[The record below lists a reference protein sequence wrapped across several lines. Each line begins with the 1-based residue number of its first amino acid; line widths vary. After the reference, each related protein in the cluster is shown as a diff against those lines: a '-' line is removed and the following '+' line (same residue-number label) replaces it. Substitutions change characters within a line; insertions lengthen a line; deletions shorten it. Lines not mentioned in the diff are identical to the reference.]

1 MAAGAGRQLV
11 AFGQGRFGCIFEA
24 DDAEHVY
31 KIELKV
37 DTGWEYPEN
46 EIMEG
51 IRQHYEEF
59 PQQVTPNIVLTK
71 TVEATLK
78 STDKSTFQVLWL
90 PPQIRPAWITPEPM
104 HFTVPKDLGDVGD
117 GGCNLLLKHGISTVM
132 FSIMAKYTG
141 DCTKPPYKGDE
152 LIEDLAVEMNVA
164 LTTLER
170 VGVIHRDIK
179 PENIMWRMDADDDYE
194 FALGDFGL
202 ATWTD
207 RSDMEHVRKPG
218 YTNDPVISGTPEFA
232 NREMLVQYEDMWVN
246 DTEATDLERASS
258 FASDRF
264 ALGATL
270 LDIWA
275 NERMTDKP
283 KGPPRPMLEGVTPY
297 IECKPDNHEKWTWL
311 TKTIDAWEDYFLSA
325 ALTVPHTF
333 GMPRGTAMSADIKL
347 CIGSLYV
354 GEQKMLSAT
363 YDHYRS
369 SGNAHTLGALVKYIL
384 DHIDSFEAVDAGDT
398 DVLEYNEGY
407 SPSGALYGTTAL
419 KWVQRPELP
428 HVIERLIGYDGHMD
442 DDDAEEEAAENEYN
456 AAYEALLAFY
466 SDHASHLNGRIE
478 STKIGSKPRGGWN
491 VSSTTSNLDFTP
503 IDPRTQLINLR
514 ISELKTLL
522 KERGQPTDGNK
533 PALINRLNQAP
544 DISAWY
550 VKSSDLTEAERANV
564 QEVTNRHNAWRA
576 ARNKIEAWNTIEV
589 VLFNARSAGATE
601 ERIERLEKDQRD
613 LTIEPLPGGYVPFSA
628 IIAARLPP
636 ELKDEMAAKET
647 AFATAAAAYI
657 KTMEKDEA
665 EDIEE
670 DSQRKAEAENWRLD
684 WEGDAVGE
692 LQRLGRDL
700 NADPPYNDEVVETE
714 NQWYATRD
722 KPKEIEILQRLL
734 NEMKKVTVDEDLAA
748 VLNQVR
754 NLPDGMRPSNEWW
767 QEVAV
772 PFYRPVQPA
781 EGTADAPI
789 VLSDSDS
796 DSNDVVAMEAVF
808 TEARTTKTYYLVEQW
823 ISDYH
828 AVVDA
833 AWKAQQ
839 RALRAKLKQL
849 YANHLFNHTD
859 YFEVVGWEALRN
871 YLKEHEGVTVLREGD
886 AEYETLCSGA
896 DVERPPKCTLTF
908 RQMVDELLTLHY
920 TGHELP
926 EYLDDEFGIGTLLD
940 LFDEIDWNATAMNVD
955 AYRKMALA
963 IEHSDHTEYVEAVQT
978 LWAPEELKRLG
989 IDPADP
995 DAEKVRAAFL
1005 STYTDA
1011 ESPEVLAFLEAD
1023 AEFRR
1028 KYDINYDSTDLP
1040 LTLTEEELRHRTPMA
1055 ENLLEEIVRF
1065 TYRKLTGV
1073 SLPPARHDTG
1083 AANGEMEVD
1092 LDGFT
1097 LGQLPS
1103 YTEPLFEDAQ
1113 PYFRGNPSAAKDL
1126 LVAASRKYAKRLVAT
1141 PVVSEALETLGVEK
1155 WDVLVKDKAWLC
1167 PGLDATVNKKRRLY
1181 VHAVARDA
1189 DTTFVTFSGAS
1200 TGRDPYDYLQNPNPT
1215 VEVSRPASGAEEA
1228 YVAYPLGEIARELD
1242 LAIPFDEDVESEEE
1256 DSDYDERDDE
1266 DPWDQRF
1273 QQLGRNPDP
1282 GFDYTDRTLQLENF
1296 AINDYAPTGMGYGP
1310 RACANERKLRRA
1322 YFEENAER
1330 GFPLRTG
1337 IVDRFVK
1344 KKARAEAIANAKYG
1358 PTGAVYNPA
1367 ALAAKRAFPTHADG
1381 NDSDASET
1389 SSGIDTNS
1397 DYDSD
1402 STTDNETMS
1411 EGDDDEILEA
1421 DDPDEVLEDWGRKV
1435 RENYTPEILQLEEDW
1450 RNNGRPRNWQTTF
1463 EDVYSEFDGN
1473 AAAAAEF
1480 GRDELIEQIGNEIS
1494 AEIDKKNERPIAYN
1508 VYLGRKE
1515 VYDVGN
1521 NTSLAAS
1528 LNPIAQKP
1536 PWRCL
1541 TVPGVASYF
1550 TWTSTTDRSPMSD
1563 AWWRQ
1568 GRAIARPIQSKGN
1581 IAIVDMHPDVFIR
1594 MVGELLAVDQP
1605 SRAQVNDMETVVE
1618 FICTLGVFECA
1629 LLSRQAWLMTD
1640 ELEPNSWTETR
1651 LKFITAFFEKVRRK
1665 FTLDGWLKY
1674 HSRLGY
1680 CGTPDARTF
1689 DPTVDAILF
1698 GQEFAAGG
1706 YQASAIDRY
1715 IFEVYP
1721 YRELVANCNLRLEVI
1736 LNCRDKRPLDEAGGE
1751 PLAKKVAHY
1760 TDRVFI

>member
-37 DTGWEYPEN
+37 DTGWQYPEN

-51 IRQHYEEF
+51 IRQHYVEF
-59 PQQVTPNIVLTK
+59 PPQVTPNIVLTK
-71 TVEATLK
+71 MVEATLK

-90 PPQIRPAWITPEPM
+90 PPQIRPAWITPKPM

-117 GGCNLLLKHGISTVM
+117 GGCNLLLKHGTSTVM
-132 FSIMAKYTG
+132 FSIMPKYKG

-152 LIEDLAVEMNVA
+152 LIQDLAVEMNVA
-164 LTTLER
+164 LTTLKR

-179 PENIMWRMDADDDYE
+179 PENIMWRMDADYDYE

-207 RSDMEHVRKPG
+207 RSDMEHVGKPG

-246 DTEATDLERASS
+246 DTVAIDLERASS

-283 KGPPRPMLEGVTPY
+283 KGPPRPMLDGLTPY
-297 IECKPDNHEKWTWL
+297 MECKPNNHEKWTWL

-325 ALTVPHTF
+325 ALNVPHTF
-333 GMPRGTAMSADIKL
+333 GMPPGTAMSADIKL
-347 CIGSLYV
+347 CIGSLYL
-354 GEQKMLSAT
+354 GEQEMLSAT
-363 YDHYRS
+363 YEHYRS
-369 SGNAHTLGALVKYIL
+369 SGNAHILGALVKYIL
-384 DHIDSFEAVDAGDT
+384 DHIEAFEDVDAD
-398 DVLEYNEGY
+398 DIAVLEYNAAY
-407 SPSGALYGTTAL
+407 SPSGALYGPTAL
-419 KWVQRPELP
+419 EWVQRPELL
-428 HVIERLIGYDGHMD
+428 HVVERLMGIGSDGRMD

-456 AAYEALLAFY
+456 AAYEALQAFY
-466 SDHASHLNGRIE
+466 SDHASLIDGPIT
-478 STKIGSKPRGGWN
+478 STKIGSRARGGWN
-491 VSSTTSNLDFTP
+491 VSPNTSDLNFRRVDYSGHNV
-503 IDPRTQLINLR
+503 RQ
-514 ISELKTLL
+514 L
-522 KERGQPTDGNK
+522 KELLQTRGQPTDGNK
-533 PALINRLNQAP
+533 PDLINRLNKAP

-550 VKSSDLTEAERANV
+550 VESSEIPEAERVNV
-564 QEVTNRHNAWRA
+564 QEVTKRHNAWRA

-589 VLFNARSAGATE
+589 VLFKARSAGATE
-601 ERIERLEKDQRD
+601 ERIETLESKQRD

-665 EDIEE
+665 EEIEE
-670 DSQRKAEAENWRLD
+670 DSQRKAESENWRLD
-684 WEGDAVGE
+684 WEGEAMTK
-692 LQRLGRDL
+692 LQRLGRNL

-714 NQWYATRD
+714 NQWYA

-734 NEMKKVTVDEDLAA
+734 NEMKRVTVDEDLAA

-789 VLSDSDS
+789 VLSDSESDS
-796 DSNDVVAMEAVF
+796 DDVVAMEAVF
-808 TEARTTKTYYLVEQW
+808 TEVRTTETYYLVERW

-828 AVVDA
+828 AEVDA

-839 RALRAKLKQL
+839 RALTAKLKQL
-849 YANHLFNHTD
+849 YADHLFNHTD

-871 YLKEHEGVTVLREGD
+871 YLKENEGVTVLREGD

-926 EYLDDEFGIGTLLD
+926 EYLEDEFGIGTLLD

-963 IEHSDHTEYVEAVQT
+963 IEHSNHTDYVDAVQT
-978 LWAPEELKRLG
+978 LWAPEELRRLG

-1005 STYTDA
+1005 ATYTDA

-1040 LTLTEEELRHRTPMA
+1040 LTLTEEELRLRTPMA

-1065 TYRKLTGV
+1065 TYHGLTGV

-1103 YTEPLFEDAQ
+1103 YTEAFFEGAQ
-1113 PYFRGNPSAAKDL
+1113 PYFRGDPSAAKDL
-1126 LVAASRKYAKRLVAT
+1126 LVAASRKYAKRLAAT
-1141 PVVSEALETLGVEK
+1141 PVFSEALETLGVEK

-1167 PGLDATVNKKRRLY
+1167 PGLDATVKKKRLY
-1181 VHAVARDA
+1181 VHAVERDD

-1200 TGRDPYDYLQNPNPT
+1200 TGRDPYDYLQDPNPT

-1256 DSDYDERDDE
+1256 DSDYDERDDQ
-1266 DPWDQRF
+1266 DPWDQQF

-1282 GFDYTDRTLQLENF
+1282 GFDYTDRTLQLEDDR
-1296 AINDYAPTGMGYGP
+1296 INLEDWTRFFDDYGALAA
-1310 RACANERKLRRA
+1310 RANERKLRRA
-1322 YFEENAER
+1322 YFEENAKR

-1344 KKARAEAIANAKYG
+1344 KARAKAIANAKYG
-1358 PTGAVYNPA
+1358 PTGAVYSPV

-1402 STTDNETMS
+1402 RDSIATDVESMS
-1411 EGDDDEILEA
+1411 EGDEILGADEIL
-1421 DDPDEVLEDWGRKV
+1421 DPDEVLEDWGRKV
-1435 RENYTPEILQLEEDW
+1435 RETYTPEILQLEQEW
-1450 RNNGRPRNWQTTF
+1450 RDNGRPRDWQTTF
-1463 EDVYSEFDGN
+1463 EEFYSEFDRN
-1473 AAAAAEF
+1473 AAAAGEF
-1480 GRDELIEQIGNEIS
+1480 GRDEKIEQIGNEIS
-1494 AEIDKKNERPIAYN
+1494 AEIDEKNERPIAYN

-1515 VYDVGN
+1515 VYDVDN

-1528 LNPIAQKP
+1528 LNPITQKP

-1665 FTLDGWLKY
+1665 FTLKGWLKY

-1680 CGTPDARTF
+1680 CGTPDAETF
-1689 DPTVDAILF
+1689 DPTVKAILF

-1721 YRELVANCNLRLEVI
+1721 YRELVPNCNLRLEVI
-1736 LNCRDKRPLDEAGGE
+1736 LNCRDKRPLDAAGGE
-1751 PLAKKVAHY
+1751 RPTKRAAHY